1 MENKIKKKIPL
12 MINEAYK
19 NQLEAS
25 VKVILEKIGIAQQQ
39 AKNYL
44 NINLSNTDKAIEFIR
59 KFKSENDVEDTD
71 IQNELLFI
79 KFDKE
84 ISKLMSDYPNLI
96 KTKALEMFCTDK
108 DRGQVKDLIYLIVTI
123 NLGLKRLGTSNLEF
137 ESFILNSEFV
147 YNSKIDTKLKE
158 LYTHYCE
165 NKKQVELK
173 ELAEQLSEIVKHNI
187 KIGLISDVSIGIN
200 IENII
205 DINTGKVKYNKIER
219 YQ

>member
-39 AKNYL
+39 AKDYL
-44 NINLSNTDKAIEFIR
+44 NIDLDNTDKAIEFIR
-59 KFKSENDVEDTD
+59 KYKSENDVDNTD

-79 KFDKE
+79 KFNDE
-84 ISKLMSDYPNLI
+84 ISKLMDTYPNII

-108 DRGQVKDLIYLIVTI
+108 DREQAKELIYLTI
-123 NLGLKRLGTSNLEF
+123 SINVGLKRVGASNLEL
-137 ESFILNSEFV
+137 ESLVLNDEFI
-147 YNSKIDTKLKE
+147 YNSKIDTQLKE
-158 LYTHYCE
+158 LYTTYCDT
-165 NKKQVELK
+165 KKQVELK
-173 ELAEQLSEIVKHNI
+173 ELAEQLSKIVNHSI
-187 KIGLISDVSIGIN
+187 KTGLISSTVLGIN

-205 DINTGKVKYNKIER
+205 DINTGKIKYNKIAVM
-219 YQ
+219 Q